1 MFTHPNN
8 FRRIRNAAGDDK
20 GGGGKD
26 VIISK
31 ISVMRPSIIEIP
43 DVSWGYLF
51 LGGRERGVFSLKV
64 GWMSSEIDARSV
76 IFFAGKVSRGV
87 VLSGRLLF
95 TRYYDPVL
103 FPGTGGLF
111 AIQLPS
117 S

>member
-1 MFTHPNN
+1 M
-8 FRRIRNAAGDDK
+8 
-20 GGGGKD
+20 
-26 VIISK
+26 IISK

-76 IFFAGKVSRGV
+76 IFFAGIRKAKVSRGV
-87 VLSGRLLF
+87 VLPGRLLF

-111 AIQLPS
+111 AIQLAQFLKCRKLRP
-117 S
+117 